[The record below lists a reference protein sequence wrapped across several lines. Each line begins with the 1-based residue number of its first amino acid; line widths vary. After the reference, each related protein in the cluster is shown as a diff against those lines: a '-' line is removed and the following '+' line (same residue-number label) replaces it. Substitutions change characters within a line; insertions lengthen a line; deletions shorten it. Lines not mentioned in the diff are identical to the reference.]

1 LIFRAA
7 LQHNVQM
14 HSKQKKPRVK
24 YDSSVALLQG
34 VGLRPTRQRVALA
47 KWLFDGLDKHV
58 TAEQVHG
65 FVLKKRMNI
74 SLATVYNT
82 LNNFIDV
89 GLLRRIVTG
98 GGQVYFDTNMDDHHH
113 LFDEEKSCLLDIPAG
128 SVRFA
133 KLPSLLK
140 GKDLS
145 RIDVVLRIRPAGK
158 G

>member
-1 LIFRAA
+1 
-7 LQHNVQM
+7 M
-14 HSKQKKPRVK
+14 HVKQKKPCAK

-65 FVLKKRMNI
+65 FVLKKHMKI

-89 GLLRRIVTG
+89 GLLRRIMTG
-98 GGQVYFDTNMDDHHH
+98 GGQVYFDTNVNNHHH
-113 LFDEEKSCLLDIPAG
+113 LFDEEKSCLLDIPTA
-128 SVRFA
+128 SVRFS
-133 KLPSLLK
+133 KLPNLLK

-145 RIDVVLRIRPAGK
+145 RIDIVLRIRPARK
-158 G
+158 S